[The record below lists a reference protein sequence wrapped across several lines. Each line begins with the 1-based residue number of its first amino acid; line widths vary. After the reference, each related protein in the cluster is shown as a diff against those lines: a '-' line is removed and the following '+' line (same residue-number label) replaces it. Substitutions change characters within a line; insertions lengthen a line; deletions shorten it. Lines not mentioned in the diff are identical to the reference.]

1 MVKIRKL
8 FRKEKVSTAL
18 KSIGALRFRT
28 SHSSL
33 MHISLLVLILF
44 IALMVRLLP
53 IRWGFHLSEFDPHFQ
68 YRLTKHMV
76 DNGFFAW
83 TSWRDPMRWYP
94 AGYPVYSSYPGLP
107 ATAAFFYVIVSALGL
122 SPSPMFTSNP
132 LTVDPLFNFCVIFP
146 VIMGALTCLVIYFL
160 GRDIGGKEVG
170 LFSAFFLALNSSY
183 IGRTSLGFFDDE
195 TVGIFGILLFIF
207 FFLRSIEPERSLR
220 NGLTYAVAAG
230 LSLGYLFASW
240 GASLYPLGMAVLF
253 VFVLVL
259 LRRYSSR
266 LLLSYSATFGVALFI
281 AINVPRLGFRYLT
294 ETTVLAVFGIFLL
307 LCMYE
312 ASRYIKTLKMKTV
325 FVFCFLAFIAVLLFV
340 LSWLGYIAPLGAK
353 FWSVINPFERIGE
366 QPGQQLVQSV
376 QEHRPAGWG
385 SFYYDIGIGLFFV
398 PVGLFFAVQ
407 NPTNRNIFLCIF
419 GITSVY
425 FAGSMVRLTLLMAPA
440 FSLLWAVA
448 LVQLLGPF
456 ITLMKETPVIPRRKM
471 RFETHVGKE
480 FSGAFIGL
488 MFLLLTFTFV
498 LPSALSTFPRVLDHA
513 YSPTTI
519 AAGSIPVRPADPV
532 VDWIDALNWMRVNLK
547 STDVVASWWDYGYW
561 ITIIANKTTLADN
574 GTINTTQI
582 SRIGQMFMSN
592 ETEAIKILS
601 SYDSTYVVVF
611 TTFDTSGNDV
621 RWGDEGKW
629 MWMARI
635 GGLNVSDY
643 GNTTEQG
650 SWQWNAKG
658 QETVIYKLMQYGKE
672 VTLQGY
678 STILLEHFEEAY
690 FSQTIGS
697 PRNYGGAIPLVCV
710 YKIKYDVT
718 LAINVEGSGSVS
730 LNNTGPY
737 YYGDVVEL
745 TAVPDPG
752 WVFFEWSEDL
762 SGSENPTILTMDGD
776 KVVNATFTE

>member
-33 MHISLLVLILF
+33 MHISLLLLILF
-44 IALMVRLLP
+44 IAFMVRLLP

-83 TSWRDPMRWYP
+83 ASWRDPMRWYP
-94 AGYPVYSSYPGLP
+94 AGYPVGRAAYPGLP
-107 ATAAFFYVIVSALGL
+107 ATAAFFYIIVSALGL

-132 LTVDPLFNFCVIFP
+132 LTVDPIFNFCVIFP
-146 VIMGALTCLVIYFL
+146 VIMGTLTCLVIYFL

-230 LSLGYLFASW
+230 LSLGYLFSSW
-240 GASLYPLGMAVLF
+240 GASRYALGMAVLF
-253 VFVLVL
+253 VFALVL

-266 LLLSYSATFGVALFI
+266 LLLSYSATFGIALFI
-281 AINVPRLGFRYLT
+281 AINVPKLGFRYLT
-294 ETTVLAVFGIFLL
+294 EITVLAVFGIFLL
-307 LCMYE
+307 LCMFE

-325 FVFCFLAFIAVLLFV
+325 FVFCFLASIAVLLFV

-353 FWSVINPFERIGE
+353 FWSVINPFERMGE
-366 QPGQQLVQSV
+366 EAGQQLVQSV

-440 FSLLWAVA
+440 FSLLWALA

-456 ITLMKETPVIPRRKM
+456 ITLMKETPVIPRRKT

-519 AAGSIPVRPADPV
+519 AAGSMPVKPANPV
-532 VDWIDALNWMRVNLK
+532 GDWINALNWMRVNLK

-561 ITIIANKTTLADN
+561 ITMIANKTTLADN

-582 SRIGQMFMSN
+582 ARIGQMFLSN

-601 SYDSTYVVVF
+601 SYDATYIVVF
-611 TTFDTSGNDV
+611 TTFDGNGNDV
-621 RWGDEGKW
+621 GWADEGKW
-629 MWMARI
+629 RWMARI
-635 GGLNVSDY
+635 GGLDETDY
-643 GNTTEQG
+643 GNTTEEG
-650 SWQWNAKG
+650 RWQWNAKG

-678 STILLEHFEEAY
+678 STIQLEHFEGPPEGY
-690 FSQTIGS
+690 FSQVADQV
-697 PRNYGGAIPLVCV
+697 RQYGGAIPLVCV
-710 YKIKYDVT
+710 YKIK
-718 LAINVEGSGSVS
+718 
-730 LNNTGPY
+730 
-737 YYGDVVEL
+737 
-745 TAVPDPG
+745 
-752 WVFFEWSEDL
+752 
-762 SGSENPTILTMDGD
+762 
-776 KVVNATFTE
+776 

>member
-8 FRKEKVSTAL
+8 FSKEKVANSF
-18 KSIGALRFRT
+18 KSVGALRFKA

-33 MHISLLVLILF
+33 MHISLLLLILF

-76 DNGFFAW
+76 ENGFFAW
-83 TSWRDPMRWYP
+83 ASWRDPMRWYP
-94 AGYPVYSSYPGLP
+94 AGYPVRVAYPGLP
-107 ATAAFFYVIVSALGL
+107 ATAAFFYIVVSALGL

-146 VIMGALTCLVIYFL
+146 AIMGALTCLVIYFL

-220 NGLTYAVAAG
+220 NGLTYGIASG
-230 LSLGYLFASW
+230 LSLGYLFSSW
-240 GASLYPLGMAVLF
+240 GASRYALGMAVLF
-253 VFVLVL
+253 VFVLIL
-259 LRRYSSR
+259 LQRYSSR
-266 LLLSYSATFGVALFI
+266 LLLSYSAAFGVALFI
-281 AINVPRLGFRYLT
+281 AINIPILGFGYLT

-312 ASRYIKTLKMKTV
+312 ASRYIKTPKMKMA
-325 FVFCFLAFIAVLLFV
+325 FVLCFLALIAVSFFM
-340 LSWLGYIAPLGAK
+340 LSWLGYLGPLGAK
-353 FWSVINPFERIGE
+353 FWSVINPFERLGE

-376 QEHRPAGWG
+376 QEHRPAAWG

-440 FSLLWAVA
+440 FSLLWALA

-456 ITLMKETPVIPRRKM
+456 ITLIKETPLIPRRKI
-471 RFETHVGKE
+471 RFETHVGRE
-480 FSGAFIGL
+480 FSGAFIVL
-488 MFLLLTFTFV
+488 MFVLLTFTFV
-498 LPSALSTFPRVLDHA
+498 LPSPLSTFPRALDHA

-519 AAGSIPVRPADPV
+519 AAGSLPVRPVDPV
-532 VDWIDALNWMRVNLK
+532 PDWIDALNWMRVNLK

-561 ITIIANKTTLADN
+561 ITFIANKTSLADN

-582 SRIGQMFMSN
+582 ARIGQMFLSN

-601 SYDSTYVVVF
+601 NYDATYIVVF
-611 TTFDTSGNDV
+611 TTFDQNGNEV
-621 RWGDEGKW
+621 GWADEGKW
-629 MWMARI
+629 RWMARI
-635 GGLNVSDY
+635 GGLDDDSFGNYTLGADWVDINGDGSQSSDELVPNEK
-643 GNTTEQG
+643 GN
-650 SWQWNAKG
+650 S
-658 QETVIYKLMQYGKE
+658 TVIYKLMQYGKE

-690 FSQTIGS
+690 FSQTAGQV
-697 PRNYGGAIPLVCV
+697 RQYGGAVPLVCV

-730 LNNTGPY
+730 LNNTG
-737 YYGDVVEL
+737 
-745 TAVPDPG
+745 
-752 WVFFEWSEDL
+752 
-762 SGSENPTILTMDGD
+762 
-776 KVVNATFTE
+776 